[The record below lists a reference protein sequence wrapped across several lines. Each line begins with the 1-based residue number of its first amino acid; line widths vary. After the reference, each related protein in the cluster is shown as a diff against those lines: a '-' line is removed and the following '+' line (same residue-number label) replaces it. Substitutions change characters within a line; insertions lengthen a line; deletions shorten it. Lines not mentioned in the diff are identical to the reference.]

1 MTYIGVVSS
10 VVIVAPVPDEP
21 LVGTV
26 DLEPD
31 CAGGAIQAEADTNAR
46 TNMML
51 QKYRTPCFIDMII
64 SDLQG
69 YYCICT
75 HLRENTFIGM
85 NIRDSL

>member
-1 MTYIGVVSS
+1 
-10 VVIVAPVPDEP
+10 
-21 LVGTV
+21 
-26 DLEPD
+26 
-31 CAGGAIQAEADTNAR
+31 
-46 TNMML
+46 MML